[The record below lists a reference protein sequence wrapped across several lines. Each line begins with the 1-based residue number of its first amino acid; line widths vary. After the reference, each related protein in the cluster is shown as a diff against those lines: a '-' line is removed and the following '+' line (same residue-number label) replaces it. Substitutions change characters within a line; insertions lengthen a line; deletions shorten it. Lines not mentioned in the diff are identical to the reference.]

1 MSMTTPLQVVHY
13 INQFFAGI
21 GGEAKADVGPAHR
34 TGPLGPGIAL
44 ARHFGA
50 EAAIVGT
57 LICGDNFFV
66 EHSEQAVAELLT
78 LAEPYGADVL
88 VAGPAFGS
96 GRYGIACGTLAHA
109 WQQRGKPAVTAMYAS
124 NPGVDLFRGD
134 VYIVCTGQT
143 AATMEEV
150 LPRLAALAVKLGR
163 GTAIGPADAEGYFPR
178 GVRRN
183 MRLDQSAGERAVDML
198 LAKLAG
204 RPYRSELVIED
215 FGTVAPAPP
224 VADLRHALVA
234 LVSEAGVVPFDN
246 PDRLETWNAS
256 KWCKYPIAGLND
268 LEPGKYQAFHGGCDT
283 TGTNADPDRA
293 VPLDAARRLEQEG
306 VIGRLYDHYYV
317 TTGNM
322 ANIKTMTRLGVE
334 MAQDMRRHGIQAVI
348 LTAT

>member
-1 MSMTTPLQVVHY
+1 VHY
-13 INQFFAGI
+13 LNQFFAGI
-21 GGEAKADVGPAHR
+21 GGEDKADIEPAHR
-34 TGPLGPGIAL
+34 PGPVGPGIAL
-44 ARHFGA
+44 TRHFGT
-50 EAAIVGT
+50 EATIVGT

-66 EHSEQAVAELLT
+66 EHSEQAIAELLT
-78 LAEPYGADVL
+78 LASPYGADVL

-96 GRYGIACGTLAHA
+96 GRYGIACGTLARA
-109 WQQRGKPAVTAMYAS
+109 WQQRGKPAVTAMHAS
-124 NPGVDLFRGD
+124 NPGVDLFRSD
-134 VYIVCTGQT
+134 VYIVCAGQT
-143 AATMEEV
+143 VAAMEEV

-163 GTAIGPADAEGYFPR
+163 GTEIGPVDAEGYFSR

-183 MRLDQSAGERAVDML
+183 MRLRQGAGERAVDML

-204 RPYRSELVIED
+204 RPYHSELVIED

-234 LVSEAGVVPFDN
+234 LVSESGVVPFGN

-283 TGTNADPDRA
+283 TGTNANPDRA
-293 VPLDAARRLEQEG
+293 VPLDAVRRLEQEG
-306 VIGRLYDHYYV
+306 IIGQLYDHYYV

-322 ANIKTMTRLGVE
+322 ANIKTMIRLGTE
-334 MAQDMRRHGIQAVI
+334 MAQDLRAHGIHAVI

>member
-1 MSMTTPLQVVHY
+1 MTTPLKVVHY

-21 GGEAKADVGPAHR
+21 GGEDKADLRPTHR
-34 TGPLGPGIAL
+34 PGPLGPGIAL

-50 EAAIVGT
+50 EATIVGT

-66 EHSEQAVAELLT
+66 EHSEPAVAELLT
-78 LAEPYGADVL
+78 LAEPYEADVL

-96 GRYGIACGTLAHA
+96 GRYGIACGTLARA
-109 WQQRGKPAVTAMYAS
+109 WQHCGKPAVTAMHTS

-134 VYIVCTGQT
+134 VHIVCAGQT
-143 AATMEEV
+143 AAAMEEV
-150 LPRLAALAVKLGR
+150 LPGLAGLVVKLGR
-163 GTAIGPADAEGYFPR
+163 GIEIGPADAAGYFPR
-178 GVRRN
+178 GIRRN
-183 MRLDQSAGERAVDML
+183 VRLDQGAGERAVEML

-204 RPYRSELVIED
+204 RPYRNELVIED
-215 FGTVAPAPP
+215 FGTVSPAPP
-224 VADLRHALVA
+224 VADLRHVLVA
-234 LVSEAGVVPFDN
+234 LVSEAGVVPFGN

-256 KWCKYPIAGLND
+256 KWCKYPIAALND

-322 ANIKTMTRLGVE
+322 ANIKTMTRMGAE
-334 MAQDMRRHGIQAVI
+334 MAQDMRLHGIQAVI

>member
-1 MSMTTPLQVVHY
+1 MTTPLKVVHY
-13 INQFFAGI
+13 LNQFFAGI
-21 GGEAKADVGPAHR
+21 GGEEKADVEPTHR
-34 TGPLGPGIAL
+34 TGPVGPGMAL
-44 ARHFGA
+44 TKHFST
-50 EAAIVGT
+50 EATIVGT

-66 EHSEQAVAELLT
+66 EHSETAVAALLT

-96 GRYGIACGTLAHA
+96 GRYGMACGTLARA
-109 WQQRGKPAVTAMYAS
+109 WQQRGRPAVTAMHAN
-124 NPGVDLFRGD
+124 NPGVALFRGA
-134 VYIVCTGQT
+134 VYIVCAGQT
-143 AATMEEV
+143 AAAMEEV

-163 GTAIGPADAEGYFPR
+163 GTEIGPAEDEGYFPR

-183 MRLDQSAGERAVDML
+183 VRLHQGAGERAVELL

-204 RPYRSELVIED
+204 RPYRSELVIEN
-215 FGTVAPAPP
+215 FGTVSPAPP
-224 VADLRHALVA
+224 VADLRHTLVA
-234 LVSEAGVVPFDN
+234 LVSESGVVPFDN

-322 ANIKTMTRLGVE
+322 ANIKTMTRIGAE
-334 MAQDMRRHGIQAVI
+334 MAQDMRAHGIQAVI